1 MKPEGKK
8 QQDDKRPRGGSSAPP
23 KNDPSDRPLTEDE
36 KLDEAIRES
45 FGASDPPAHGGTTG
59 VGAPEKRRQTGR
71 PTDAKTAKQNNKTN
85 K

>member
-1 MKPEGKK
+1 MNDAKK
-8 QQDDKRPRGGSSAPP
+8 RQDDKRPRGGSTVPP
-23 KNDPSDRPLTEDE
+23 KNDPSGHPLTDDE

-45 FGASDPPAHGGTTG
+45 FGASDAPAHGGSTG
-59 VGAPEKRRQTGR
+59 VGAPEKRRQTGK